1 MFCPKCGQQQM
12 SSVRYCSRCGFSLR
26 GVLSVRRK
34 DIVQGLLLMFI
45 GLFFLQFFM
54 GFVEGLL
61 GAARAAGGA
70 DAPFWSTDRILNLFS
85 AGFIIWG
92 LSRIVFAL
100 ITELNSRRKQQRE
113 ALSPSRF
120 PPLQVSESS
129 RTTLPRSR
137 SVPGVEPDRQPLDT
151 AELVEP
157 PSGTEEPTRLLGNG

>member
-1 MFCPKCGQQQM
+1 MFCPKCGQQQV
-12 SSVRYCSRCGFSLR
+12 SNVRYCSRCGFCLR

-61 GAARAAGGA
+61 GAAGAAVGA

-85 AGFIIWG
+85 AVFFIWG
-92 LSRIVFAL
+92 LSRIVFAVM
-100 ITELNSRRKQQRE
+100 TELNSRRKQQWQ
-113 ALSPSRF
+113 ALSLNRI

-129 RTTLPRSR
+129 PTALPPLRSK
-137 SVPGVEPDRQPLDT
+137 PGVEPSRRPLDT
-151 AELVEP
+151 AELVDP
-157 PSGTEEPTRLLGNG
+157 PSGTEDPTRLLGNG